1 MDRKTILITGGAGFV
16 GHALI
21 EHVLTTTDWHVISV
35 DRLDYSGNLN
45 RLHDVVG
52 RLPVNYQQ
60 RLRVIFHDLKAE
72 INPMLASQIGNVQI
86 ICHLAASSHVDRSIL
101 DPRSFVM
108 DNVLGTCNILEY
120 ARLQPDLGAFI
131 YFSTDEIFGP
141 AEVGVRFRER
151 DRYNCTNPYSATKAG
166 AEELCVA
173 YHNTY
178 GLPVGV
184 VRLMNVFGPRQHPEK
199 FIPLCIKQIISGE
212 TITIHSDATLCRPGS
227 RHYLHTD
234 DVADGILFLLQH
246 KQLPCVSDIS
256 TACCPKFNLAGPE
269 ELDNL
274 SLAQMIAGCLD
285 RDLTYELVDYHS
297 SRPGH
302 DLRYALDDSFLT
314 GLGWQPGQKISQRVN
329 DTVAWYLDNPDWL
342 MV

>member
-1 MDRKTILITGGAGFV
+1 MDKKTILITGGAGFV

-21 EHVLTTTDWHVISV
+21 QHILTVTDWHAISI

-45 RLHDVVG
+45 RLHDVI
-52 RLPVNYQQ
+52 RDLSPAIQQ

-72 INPMLASQIGNVQI
+72 LNPMLASQIGEVHM
-86 ICHLAASSHVDRSIL
+86 ICHLGASSHVDRSIQ

-120 ARLQPDLGAFI
+120 ARSLVNLEKFI

-141 AEVGVRFRER
+141 AADGVKFQER

-199 FIPLCIKQIISGE
+199 FIPLCIKRILAGE
-212 TITIHSDATLCRPGS
+212 TIYIHSDAVLCRPGS
-227 RHYLHTD
+227 RHYLHTS
-234 DVADGILFLLQH
+234 DVAEGVMFLLQ
-246 KQLPCVSDIS
+246 QSALPCVDDASLAS
-256 TACCPKFNLAGPE
+256 CPKFNLAAPE
-269 ELDNL
+269 EIDNL
-274 SLAQMIAGCLD
+274 ALAQTIARCLD
-285 RDLTYELVDYHS
+285 RELQYELVDFHS

-302 DLRYALDDSFLT
+302 DLRYALDGSFVA
-314 GLGWQPGQKISQRVN
+314 GLGWQPGQKISQRID
-329 DTVAWYLDNPDWL
+329 DTVAWYIKNPSWL
-342 MV
+342 ML